1 MPAIVSK
8 ETLIGGENKT
18 SSRFAIV
25 FIAVVLEMLTACAK
39 VGPEQNLT
47 IYIER
52 LERTLQEEAP
62 APVEQLNPTIPK
74 TSELI
79 LKLPSSNLGTLD
91 FLSLSGCAVQITIG
105 KRNSSLGIMASDSQR
120 LLLELEYLE
129 HAPQCIQHM
138 RELEREALATLLEE
152 AFILKRQQL
161 PSLVYNATLANTEF
175 RQFWKKPNSLKDY
188 PQQTSSA
195 VLSAL
200 NAITEH
206 VQRWL
211 GGDYTANNL
220 EFEILLS
227 EISKGDGGALLEALG
242 KQKSHLAA
250 ANALLKR
257 KLTSGPLCSE
267 KFRDSA
273 ADVLPNV
280 IQKFF
285 ILEVQPWS
293 ADLGRRYYE
302 LLPAISKLEELLSEG
317 LPETYEYWR
326 QQRTEAFSA
335 AVKAPRDHVG
345 LLKETLDSCGSFGN
359 LT

>member
-1 MPAIVSK
+1 MSSKVSK
-8 ETLIGGENKT
+8 ESLLGGKNKT
-18 SSRFAIV
+18 AHRLAIV
-25 FIAVVLEMLTACAK
+25 FIALAMGALAGCARD
-39 VGPEQNLT
+39 GPEKNLT

-52 LERTLQEEAP
+52 LERTLQVNAT
-62 APVEQLNPTIPK
+62 ASVEKLTPKLPK

-105 KRNSSLGIMASDSQR
+105 KRNSSLGLMASDSQR
-120 LLLELEYLE
+120 LLLELEYLQ

-138 RELEREALATLLEE
+138 RKLEREALATLLED
-152 AFILKRQQL
+152 AFTLKRQQL
-161 PSLVYNATLANTEF
+161 PSLIYNATLANTEF
-175 RQFWKKPNSLKDY
+175 RQFWKKAESLKNY
-188 PQQTSSA
+188 PEQTSSA

-206 VQRWL
+206 TKRWL

-227 EISKGDGGALLEALG
+227 EISKGDGGTLLEALS
-242 KQKSHLAA
+242 KQEIHLST
-250 ANALLKR
+250 ANALLIR

-267 KFRDSA
+267 QFRDGA
-273 ADVLPNV
+273 ADVLPKV
-280 IQKFF
+280 VQKFF
-285 ILEVQPWS
+285 ITGVQPWS

-317 LPETYEYWR
+317 LPEEYENWR
-326 QQRTEAFSA
+326 QQRTEAFST
-335 AVKAPRDHVG
+335 AVKAPRDHVD